1 MNLLVSEVAP
11 ALRLGS
17 DVGKQRFDAKKEAS
31 MQKVDAAEDI
41 LRAMVHEAVEA
52 EGDEAAADTPLVLP
66 QRKKRRT
73 RSAVIEVVDG
83 DGEEEA

>member
-1 MNLLVSEVAP
+1 MVGIEAEEQLMGSNRPDQSFACRVA
-11 ALRLGS
+11 
-17 DVGKQRFDAKKEAS
+17 AS
-31 MQKVDAAEDI
+31 MMSNPTEGD
-41 LRAMVHEAVEA
+41 EAVEA